1 MANASKILF
10 QKMTQDI
17 MQDSTIPAESK
28 LKIVQSLETVMSP
41 LLQDKWIYR
50 MVVGF
55 LGLVVV
61 LTVVGGFII
70 VLTGNSASIP
80 EGIIAIGSAAIGA
93 LAGLLAPSP
102 NK

>member
-70 VLTGNSASIP
+70 VLTGNSTSIP

>member
-1 MANASKILF
+1 MGNESKMFF
-10 QKMTQDI
+10 QKMVQDI
-17 MQDSTIPAESK
+17 MQDTAIPAESK
-28 LKIVQSLETVMSP
+28 LKIVQSLEGVISP

-55 LGLVVV
+55 LGLVIV

-70 VLTGNSASIP
+70 VLTGNTQGIP
-80 EGIIAIGSAAIGA
+80 QGIIAIGSAAIGA